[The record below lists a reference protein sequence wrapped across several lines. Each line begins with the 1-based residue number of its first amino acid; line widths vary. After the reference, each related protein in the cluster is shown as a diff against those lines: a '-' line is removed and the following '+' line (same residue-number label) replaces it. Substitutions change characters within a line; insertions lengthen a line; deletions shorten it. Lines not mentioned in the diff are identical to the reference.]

1 MIIDI
6 LAVVGVIIV
15 GFLIVVAT
23 QPADFRVASS
33 GTVPA
38 APAVVFE
45 HVNDLHRWAAWSPWD
60 RIDPAVKKTFEGP
73 AAGVGA
79 SYSWVGEKTGE
90 GKMTVAE
97 SRPYELIRF
106 NLDFTKPFKANN
118 IAEFTFRPE
127 GNQTVVTWSITGKN
141 NFMGKA
147 FNMFVNC
154 GAMVSGQFDKG
165 LANLKEVVEKGG

>member
-1 MIIDI
+1 MN
-6 LAVVGVIIV
+6 
-15 GFLIVVAT
+15 F
-23 QPADFRVASS
+23 
-33 GTVPA
+33 
-38 APAVVFE
+38 
-45 HVNDLHRWAAWSPWD
+45 VNDLHRWAAWSPWD

-73 AAGVGA
+73 VAGVGA

-106 NLDFTKPFKANN
+106 KLDFKKPFKANN
-118 IAEFTFRPE
+118 IAEFTFRAE
-127 GNQTVVTWSITGKN
+127 GNQMVVTWSMTGKN

-154 GAMVSGQFDKG
+154 GAMVSGQFEKG
-165 LANLKEVVEKGG
+165 LANLKEVVEAAG